1 MRVKLFALSLTL
13 LALTTLVSAAP
24 TSKPQLKQK
33 VKQKVDTRAY
43 WSAQVLNPFFKLNGP
58 KEEIE
63 AGSAYLAVHPRTGA
77 TILCSALHLLGPA
90 GGMKRQLSFVEAYK
104 RVQNVYAMNGSG
116 SIKVVAAGTATKN
129 GYASKE
135 NEEFSAS
142 YDFIA
147 YNVVKKTTS
156 TPFRFAKSNPRI
168 GETVWVLGPISY
180 STRVTAYKSDGLYLE
195 TSGNPQFRGYSG
207 GPIINTRGEI
217 VASLV
222 GSSDTHVIA
231 IPVGTIQSL
240 LR

>member
-13 LALTTLVSAAP
+13 LALPTLVSAAP

-33 VKQKVDTRAY
+33 VKQKVDTKAY
-43 WSAQVLNPFFKLNGP
+43 WSAQVLSPLFRLNGP
-58 KEEIE
+58 KEEIA

-77 TILCSALHLLGPA
+77 NILCSALHLLGPA
-90 GGMKRQLSFVEAYK
+90 GGMKQQLSLSEANK
-104 RVQNVYAMNGSG
+104 RVQNVFALNSNG
-116 SIKVVAAGTATKN
+116 SIKVIATGLATKN

-135 NEEFSAS
+135 DEEFNAT

-147 YNVVKKTTS
+147 YNVNKRTS
-156 TPFRFAKSNPRI
+156 ATPFRFAKSNPRI

-180 STRVTAYKSDGLYLE
+180 SARVAAYKPDGLYLE

-207 GPIINTRGEI
+207 GPIINARGEV

-222 GSSDTHVIA
+222 GSTGSYVIA
-231 IPVGTIQSL
+231 CSVGTIQSL